1 MKTTSLINILIA
13 ILLLSSCETKQKQI
27 AINENKT
34 EVASQSTE
42 LKQEATKNDN
52 YGIITKRSF
61 VDVKTTM
68 DRLEKIISKKEHVR
82 VFNRINHAQ
91 NSRNVGAQ
99 NVADSELII
108 FGNPKVGLKMLSKD
122 PRAGIDLPL
131 KILAYQAKDGKVYV
145 SYRDVSYF
153 DKIYNLEGCEAKDK
167 MSAAIN
173 KMSDIITKSPE
184 DFKLFL
190 EKSKPK

>member
-1 MKTTSLINILIA
+1 MKTTNLISVLA
-13 ILLLSSCETKQKQI
+13 AVLLLLSCETKQKQTPN
-27 AINENKT
+27 NENKT
-34 EVASQSTE
+34 EVVSQSTE
-42 LKQEATKNDN
+42 HKQEVRKDDN

-68 DRLEKIISKKEHVR
+68 DRLEKIISKKEDVR
-82 VFNRINHAQ
+82 LFNRINHAE
-91 NSRNVGAQ
+91 NSRNTGEK
-99 NVADSELII
+99 NVLDSELVI

-131 KILAYQAKDGKVYV
+131 KILAYKAKDGKVYV

-190 EKSKPK
+190 EKSKS